1 MSNPFTKFLESKQE
15 AAYAFMRVL
24 TGFMFSFHGIQKI
37 FGVLSDHPAPAFGT
51 QMWVG
56 GVIELVCGVLIALGA
71 FTPYAAFLA
80 SGTMAVAYAQ
90 FHWNFQFDSN
100 FFPVVNGG
108 ELAAVYALLWLFVA
122 CKGGGLFS
130 VDAMLAKK
138 K

>member
-1 MSNPFTKFLESKQE
+1 MSNPFTKFLENKQE
-15 AAYAFMRVL
+15 AAYAFMRIL

-37 FGVLSDHPAPAFGT
+37 FGVLADHPAPAFGT

-90 FHWNFQFDSN
+90 FHWNFAVDSN
-100 FFPVVNGG
+100 FFPALNGG
-108 ELAAVYALLWLFVA
+108 ELAAVYALLWFFVA
-122 CKGGGLFS
+122 CKGGGMFS